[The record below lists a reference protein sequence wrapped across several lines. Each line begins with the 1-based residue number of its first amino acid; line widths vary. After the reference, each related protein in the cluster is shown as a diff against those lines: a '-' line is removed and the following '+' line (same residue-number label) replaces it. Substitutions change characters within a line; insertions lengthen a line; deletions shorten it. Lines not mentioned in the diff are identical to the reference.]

1 VNGTAERRPDA
12 AFDVSGLV
20 AIVTGAGSGIGR
32 GTAVHLAAA
41 GATVVCADIDQA
53 AAGETAGQAGGGS
66 YPVPVDVAKQASVQR
81 LVDGVFARHGRVDA
95 MCNIAGIITEAPLL
109 ELSERELDRI
119 VAVNLTGAFR
129 DWPGVARQRRGDD
142 AVTAPVQQSP
152 ARHADDF
159 LPCSRLSWPCVCY
172 ARPWWTLSH
181 CSGHQR
187 ACEAL

>member
-1 VNGTAERRPDA
+1 VSLA
-12 AFDVSGLV
+12 AFDVSGRV
-20 AIVTGAGSGIGR
+20 AVVTGAGSGIGR
-32 GTAVHLAAA
+32 ASAIHLAAA
-41 GATVVCADIDQA
+41 GATVVCADIDA
-53 AAGETAGQAGGGS
+53 AAAAQTAGQAGGET
-66 YPVPVDVAKQASVQR
+66 YAVQADVAAQASVEQ
-81 LVDGVFARHGRVDA
+81 LVKDVVGRHGRVDA